1 MKIFMGTIYILFLKV
16 FFLNFVK
23 YRLKIQGNMHI
34 GIAGNIGCGKTTL
47 TRMLAQHYGW
57 TPKFESVSHNPYL
70 EDYYK
75 DIERWS
81 YNLET
86 YFLAQR
92 FQDVLDIAKSEDV
105 IIQDR
110 TIMEGVY
117 IFVANNK
124 AMGNLSDR
132 DFDTF
137 MQLFSLMMS
146 MVNKPDLLI
155 YLKSSV
161 PHLVSQIQ
169 KRGRDYEKSISIE
182 YLNNLN
188 ERYEEWISSYD
199 GPVLVIEAD
208 ELDFEN
214 RPEDFAM
221 ITDRIDAQLFG
232 LF

>member
-1 MKIFMGTIYILFLKV
+1 
-16 FFLNFVK
+16 
-23 YRLKIQGNMHI
+23 MHI

-47 TRMLAQHYGW
+47 TRMLSQHYGW
-57 TPKFESVSHNPYL
+57 TPKYESVTYNPYL

-92 FQDVLDIAKSEDV
+92 FQDLLEISKSEEV

-110 TIMEGVY
+110 TILEGVH

-132 DFDTF
+132 DFDTY
-137 MQLFSLMMS
+137 MQLFNLMMS
-146 MVNKPDLLI
+146 MVREPDLLI

-169 KRGRDYEKSISIE
+169 KRGREYEKSISIE

-188 ERYEEWISSYD
+188 ERYDEWIANYP
-199 GPVLVIEAD
+199 GKVLIIEAD
-208 ELDFEN
+208 DMDFEN
-214 RPEDFAM
+214 RPEDFAQ
-221 ITDRIDAQLFG
+221 ITDKIDAQLYG

>member
-1 MKIFMGTIYILFLKV
+1 
-16 FFLNFVK
+16 
-23 YRLKIQGNMHI
+23 MHI
-34 GIAGNIGCGKTTL
+34 GIAGNIGSGKTTL
-47 TRMLAQHYGW
+47 TRMLAEHYGW
-57 TPKFESVSHNPYL
+57 TPKFESVTHNPYL

-92 FQDVLDIAKSEDV
+92 FQDLLEISKSDKV

-132 DFDTF
+132 DFDTY
-137 MQLFSLMMS
+137 MHLFRLMMS
-146 MVNKPDLLI
+146 MVKQPDLLI

-188 ERYEEWISSYD
+188 ERYDEWIGNYE
-199 GPVLVIEAD
+199 GQVLIIEAD
-208 ELDFEN
+208 DLDFEN
-214 RPEDFAM
+214 RPEDFAL
-221 ITDRIDAQLFG
+221 ITDRIDAQLYG

>member
-1 MKIFMGTIYILFLKV
+1 
-16 FFLNFVK
+16 
-23 YRLKIQGNMHI
+23 MHI

-47 TRMLAQHYGW
+47 TEMLANHYGW
-57 TPKFESVSHNPYL
+57 TPKYEAVTHNPYL

-92 FQDVLDIAKSEDV
+92 FQDLLEISKSDDV

-124 AMGNLSDR
+124 SMGNLSDR
-132 DFDTF
+132 DFDTY
-137 MQLFSLMMS
+137 MHLFNLMMS
-146 MVNKPDLLI
+146 MVQKPDLLI

-169 KRGRDYEKSISIE
+169 KRGREYDKGISIE
-182 YLNNLN
+182 YLSNLN
-188 ERYEEWISSYD
+188 ERYDRWIEEYD
-199 GPVLVIEAD
+199 GKVLVIEAD
-208 ELDFEN
+208 DLDFAN
-214 RPEDFAM
+214 RPEDFAS
-221 ITDRIDAQLFG
+221 ITDKIDAQLYG

>member
-1 MKIFMGTIYILFLKV
+1 
-16 FFLNFVK
+16 
-23 YRLKIQGNMHI
+23 MHI

-92 FQDVLDIAKSEDV
+92 FQDLLEISRSEDV

-110 TIMEGVY
+110 TILEGVH

-132 DFDTF
+132 DFDTY
-137 MQLFSLMMS
+137 MQLFNLMMS
-146 MVNKPDLLI
+146 MVREPDLLI

-188 ERYEEWISSYD
+188 ERYDEWIDNYP
-199 GPVLVIEAD
+199 GRVLVIEAD
-208 ELDFEN
+208 NLDFEN
-214 RPEDFAM
+214 RPEDFSQ
-221 ITDRIDAQLFG
+221 ITDKIDAQLYG

>member
-1 MKIFMGTIYILFLKV
+1 
-16 FFLNFVK
+16 
-23 YRLKIQGNMHI
+23 MHI

-47 TRMLAQHYGW
+47 TRMLSAHYGW
-57 TPKFESVSHNPYL
+57 TPKYEAVTYNPYL

-75 DIERWS
+75 DIQRWS

-92 FQDVLDIAKSEDV
+92 FQDLLDIAKSDDV

-110 TIMEGVY
+110 TIMEGVH

-132 DFDTF
+132 DFDTY
-137 MQLFSLMMS
+137 MQLFNLMKS
-146 MVNKPDLLI
+146 MVKEPDLLI

-161 PHLVSQIQ
+161 PTLVSQIQ
-169 KRGRDYEKSISIE
+169 KRGREYEKSISIE
-182 YLNNLN
+182 YLSNLN
-188 ERYEEWISSYD
+188 ERYDEWISAYK
-199 GPVLVIEAD
+199 GKVLVIEAD
-208 ELDFEN
+208 DLDFEH
-214 RPEDFAM
+214 RLEDFAA
-221 ITDRIDAQLFG
+221 ITDKIDAQLFG

>member
-1 MKIFMGTIYILFLKV
+1 
-16 FFLNFVK
+16 
-23 YRLKIQGNMHI
+23 MHI

-47 TRMLAQHYGW
+47 TRMLSEHYGW
-57 TPKFESVSHNPYL
+57 TPKYESVTYNPYL

-92 FQDVLDIAKSEDV
+92 FQDLLEIAKSDDV

-110 TIMEGVY
+110 TILEGVH

-132 DFDTF
+132 DFDTY
-137 MQLFSLMMS
+137 MQLFDLMMS
-146 MVNKPDLLI
+146 MVREPDLLI

-169 KRGRDYEKSISIE
+169 KRGREYEKSISIE
-182 YLNNLN
+182 YLENLN
-188 ERYEEWISSYD
+188 KRYEHWISEYK
-199 GPVLVIEAD
+199 GQILVIEAD

-214 RPEDFAM
+214 RPEDFSA
-221 ITDRIDAQLFG
+221 ITDKIDAQLYG

>member
-1 MKIFMGTIYILFLKV
+1 MKRPEGRHAINQT
-16 FFLNFVK
+16 VK
-23 YRLKIQGNMHI
+23 NMHI

-47 TRMLAQHYGW
+47 TRMLSEHYGW
-57 TPKFESVSHNPYL
+57 TPKYESVTYNPYL

-92 FQDVLDIAKSEDV
+92 FKDLLEIAKSEEV

-110 TIMEGVY
+110 TIMEGVN

-132 DFDTF
+132 DFDTY
-137 MQLFSLMMS
+137 MQIFDLMMS
-146 MVNKPDLLI
+146 MVREPDLLI

-169 KRGRDYEKSISIE
+169 KRGRDYEKGISIE

-188 ERYEEWISSYD
+188 ERYDEWIGRYK
-199 GPVLVIEAD
+199 GKVLVIEAD
-208 ELDFEN
+208 NLDFEN
-214 RPEDFAM
+214 RPEDFSM
-221 ITDRIDAQLFG
+221 ITDRIDAQLYG